1 MIHLTWKMNHP
12 SIKRERTMTLKPTD
26 RAPDFGLIDQDGKKV
41 SLTDFRGSK
50 VLLFFYPKAGT
61 SG

>member
-1 MIHLTWKMNHP
+1 LIQLTWKTDHP
-12 SIKRERTMTLKPTD
+12 SIKKERSMTLKPND
-26 RAPDFGLIDQDGKKV
+26 KAPDFGLINQEGKKV
-41 SLTDFRGSK
+41 SLSDFRGNK